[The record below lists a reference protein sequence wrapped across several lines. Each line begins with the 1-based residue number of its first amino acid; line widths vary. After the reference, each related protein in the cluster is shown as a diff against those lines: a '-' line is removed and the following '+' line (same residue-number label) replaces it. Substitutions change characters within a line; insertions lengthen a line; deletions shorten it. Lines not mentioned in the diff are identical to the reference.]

1 MIEVDQTAT
10 ETETVTPPSPS
21 PFGVVRAGIDSL
33 RAKWS
38 NAEHRAP
45 VLFTASSIWLS
56 VLGMIGGVAVVHYI
70 DPKELGLWASVALVQ
85 TYAAFVLAGVQNG
98 LSRELPYYLGANN
111 EGTAR
116 SLAATTLYYTFGIC
130 ALALFGGLGV
140 SIFLG
145 LRHADPRLIY
155 AVIAVTFLVV
165 FKFYQSYLFTTYRS
179 KNSFGALAMVQIWQ
193 GVVTLVS
200 LPLIILGYNGMLTRL
215 VVISGV
221 AMYLMHRVRPMSVSP
236 SWKTDSFVLL
246 FKTGIPIFATDY
258 MASCAGTF
266 DKVALLKFGGVEQMG
281 YYTLALSAYSAFQVV
296 PQSISHYIYP
306 RMSHHFG
313 RTNSPKVVWG
323 MAWRINLIV
332 VAAMLP
338 LAVIGS
344 FMMPPVV
351 KFLFPKFVTGTHAAQ
366 IALFAAVGYGACT
379 GTNALLSLKAWKHL
393 IAYQVVYSILLIAG
407 PFVGIRLFSSPLVGV
422 AYGVLF
428 ANAVGAT
435 FGLII
440 TLAATHRYLF
450 FAKPFDPVLDE
461 EVPNPTDTKPDDIP

>member
-1 MIEVDQTAT
+1 M
-10 ETETVTPPSPS
+10 
-21 PFGVVRAGIDSL
+21 
-33 RAKWS
+33 
-38 NAEHRAP
+38 
-45 VLFTASSIWLS
+45 
-56 VLGMIGGVAVVHYI
+56 
-70 DPKELGLWASVALVQ
+70 
-85 TYAAFVLAGVQNG
+85 
-98 LSRELPYYLGANN
+98 
-111 EGTAR
+111 
-116 SLAATTLYYTFGIC
+116 
-130 ALALFGGLGV
+130 
-140 SIFLG
+140 
-145 LRHADPRLIY
+145 
-155 AVIAVTFLVV
+155 
-165 FKFYQSYLFTTYRS
+165 
-179 KNSFGALAMVQIWQ
+179 QIWQ

-200 LPLIILGYNGMLTRL
+200 LPLIVLGYNGMLTRL
-215 VVISGV
+215 VVV
-221 AMYLMHRVRPMSVSP
+221 AGIAVYLMHRVRPMSVSP
-236 SWKTDSFVLL
+236 SWKTDAFVLL

-258 MASCAGTF
+258 LASCAGTF
-266 DKVALLKFGGVEQMG
+266 DKVALLKFGGIEQMG

-313 RTNSPKVVWG
+313 RTNSPKVIWG

-407 PFVGIRLFSSPLVGV
+407 PFIGIRLFSSPLIGV

-428 ANAVGAT
+428 ANVVSAT

-450 FAKPFDPVLDE
+450 FAKPFDPVLE
-461 EVPNPTDTKPDDIP
+461 EDVPSSTDPKPNDVP